1 MIGFIISILPYQKT
15 TWVHQQARTCTKPK
29 WTASAFDEL
38 PPSLKLNAVAEA
50 VARKRDYKSTDRLLS
65 EMSSSGVKLEQSAL
79 TAIIDSATRS
89 PEHLASFLLKIN
101 PSGYNSSFPSIQQAS
116 PNYIVDPERFVDISF
131 ASGFLG
137 VVGTCV
143 SAEIL
148 EPPLVHHSADEAT
161 TVLILVLSALAF
173 DRYAASAVT
182 WTRIQAGLVRL
193 FANDPA
199 RESHVDAAC
208 FLVAYLLGLP
218 WVCFR
223 PDVSQVVKW
232 LDRYY
237 GNKQVENLSESN
249 EGLQRKSWGPDSG
262 TELDKYLVWLVSGV
276 AAEDKIDGRLITSA
290 VRPAHEFLRRARAR
304 CGTEI
309 TGKASEA
316 DKKIGIA
323 IAQAKDLLKK
333 NQRVHEVLANN
344 MLQGKSVG
352 QCVALVAELLS
363 TEQTTTVSTMTQPE
377 TG

>member
-1 MIGFIISILPYQKT
+1 MVSFINSILPYQKNR
-15 TWVHQQARTCTKPK
+15 WARQQPRTCSKPK

-50 VARKRDYKSTDRLLS
+50 VARKRDHTATDRLLS

-101 PSGYNSSFPSIQQAS
+101 PSGYNSSFPSIQQEKS
-116 PNYIVDPERFVDISF
+116 NNKIDPERLVDISF
-131 ASGFLG
+131 AGGFLG

-143 SAEIL
+143 TAEIL
-148 EPPLVHHSADEAT
+148 EPPIVHHSADEAT

-173 DRYAASAVT
+173 DRYAASAIT
-182 WTRIQAGLVRL
+182 WTRIQAGLARL
-193 FANDPA
+193 FANDPS
-199 RESHVDAAC
+199 RESYVDAAC

-223 PDVSQVVKW
+223 PDVAQVVKW

-237 GNKQVENLSESN
+237 GNKEVSKSSESN
-249 EGLQRKSWGPDSG
+249 EESQQKRWSSDSG
-262 TELDKYLVWLVSGV
+262 TEVNKYLIWLVSGV

-290 VRPAHEFLRRARAR
+290 VHPAYEFLRRARVR
-304 CGTEI
+304 GGTDV
-309 TGKASEA
+309 TGKAGEA
-316 DKKIGIA
+316 DKRISIA

-333 NQRVHEVLANN
+333 NQHVHEMLANN

-352 QCVALVAELLS
+352 ECVALVSELLS